1 MVIYWIKQILFFS
14 VGKIIMT
21 VRAVD
26 YDLGENGTVY
36 YTLGNNRP
44 ADPETGDSLFVIDSI
59 TGLVRSFTTKLD
71 REKVDQYH
79 LPVVA
84 TDRGKVPLSSTAT
97 LTIQILDKNDEKPRF
112 NKKIYRAMLPES
124 QKSGLI
130 ITVAATDDDIGN
142 NSKVTYSLKSDL
154 NFFSISSLPSNKG
167 ALNVFKVR
175 VHWLVDWLLIQENN
189 E

>member
-1 MVIYWIKQILFFS
+1 MMPLRCDKYRIFQIFF
-14 VGKIIMT
+14 VGKIVMT

-44 ADPETGDSLFVIDSI
+44 ADPETGDSLFVIDGK
-59 TGLVRSFTTKLD
+59 TGLVISNTRTLD
-71 REKVDQYH
+71 REKVDQYL

-84 TDRGKVPLSSTAT
+84 TDGGKVPLSSTAT
-97 LTIQILDKNDEKPRF
+97 LTIQVTDKNDERPRF
-112 NKKIYRAMLPES
+112 NKKIYRATLPES

-142 NSKVTYSLKSDL
+142 NSKIAYSLKSDL

-167 ALNVFKVR
+167 ALNVYKVSR
-175 VHWLVDWLLIQENN
+175 LRSYQN
-189 E
+189 